1 MTKKV
6 SFTAKPTA
14 AKAAASADTWVEN
27 RKTPTEEEEAM
38 KRLTFD
44 IPETLH
50 RRIKTQCASKGTK
63 MTDEL
68 RLLLE
73 KHFPAQK
80 RA

>member
-6 SFTAKPTA
+6 TFTAKPTT
-14 AKAAASADTWVEN
+14 KAAASADTWVEN
-27 RKTPTEEEEAM
+27 RKTTTAEELEAM

-50 RRIKTQCASKGTK
+50 RRIKTQCASKGIK
-63 MTDEL
+63 MTEEL
-68 RLLLE
+68 RILLE
-73 KHFPAQK
+73 KHFPEQK

>member
-1 MTKKV
+1 MSKKV
-6 SFTAKPTA
+6 TFAAKPS

-27 RKTPTEEEEAM
+27 RKTAATEDEAM

-50 RRIKTQCASKGTK
+50 RRIKTQCASKGIK

-68 RLLLE
+68 RVLLE
-73 KHFPAQK
+73 KHFPEQQ